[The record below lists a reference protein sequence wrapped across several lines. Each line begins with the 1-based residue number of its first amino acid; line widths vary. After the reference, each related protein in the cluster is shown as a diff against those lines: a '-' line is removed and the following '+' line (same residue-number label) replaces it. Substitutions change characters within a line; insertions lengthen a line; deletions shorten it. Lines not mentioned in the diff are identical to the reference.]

1 MELRFSA
8 DITATDSEG
17 RTLAG
22 QIVPFNKVGHTSA
35 GKVMFA
41 EGSFIEL
48 DPSKIKLLFEH
59 EPKKPL
65 GKATS
70 FEITPEGIF
79 AEFKVSKTTRG
90 NDILVEAAD
99 GLRTGFSI
107 GASILDY
114 SVDKKTG
121 VMTVLASE
129 LLEVSV
135 VSNPAFGEGS
145 QISEIAASELSDE
158 AEPIK
163 ENEDIVEENTAV
175 EVEAAAAEVVTAAA
189 PAPIYTKPRVK
200 PLTDGEVLMHSV
212 YAAAGNDD
220 SRRMLVEAAD
230 DTANNPAFVI
240 QKGLPTFVSNT
251 FENRPTVDAIGV
263 QALPAT
269 GMSFSIPNLTQAPEV
284 DVVAEL
290 DPINAVDLESDSI
303 VLTVEKIAGRQLVS
317 LELLERSEPS
327 FGEIMIRELRRAYA
341 KRSDEYVLAE
351 LLAGGSSAT
360 VQAADWTGLQK
371 FVATEVPVAYKAT
384 GGLIAD
390 QLIASADWWAELIGA
405 VDNSDRPV
413 FNAVSP
419 SNASGNVGISA
430 PRGSVFGANLYV
442 DHNIS
447 TVGLIDNSAFLVA
460 RDAVGVWESA
470 QTQLRTNV
478 LGDGSVEIMLYG
490 FMTAKVLKP
499 SGVRKYQA

>member
-1 MELRFSA
+1 MQINFSA
-8 DITATDSEG
+8 DITATNSEG
-17 RTLAG
+17 RTLGG
-22 QIVPFNKVGHTSA
+22 QIVPFNKVGNTSA

-41 EGSFIEL
+41 EGSFFEL

-70 FEITPEGIF
+70 FEVTAEGIN

-90 NDILVEAAD
+90 NDILVEASD

-107 GASILDY
+107 GANILDFEI
-114 SVDKKTG
+114 SKG
-121 VMTVLASE
+121 VTIVKAAE

-145 QISEIAASELSDE
+145 QISEIAASEPSDE
-158 AEPIK
+158 AEPIN
-163 ENEDIVEENTAV
+163 ENEDIVEDNTAV
-175 EVEAAAAEVVTAAA
+175 EVEAAAAEIVTAAA

-212 YAAAGNDD
+212 YAAAGNED
-220 SRRMLVEAAD
+220 SRRMIVEAAD

-251 FENRPTVDAIGV
+251 FENRPAVDAIGV

-269 GMSFSIPNLTQAPEV
+269 GMSFSIPNLTQAPEA
-284 DVVAEL
+284 DVEGEL
-290 DPINAVDLESDSI
+290 DNIVTTDLESDSI
-303 VLTVEKIAGRQLVS
+303 QLVVEKIAGRQVVS

-390 QLIASADWWAELIGA
+390 QLIANADWWAELIGA

-442 DHNIS
+442 DHNIAA
-447 TVGLIDNSAFLVA
+447 TGLVDNSAFLVA

-470 QTQLRTNV
+470 QTQLRTNI
-478 LGDGSVEIMLYG
+478 LSNGSVEVMLYG
-490 FMTAKVLKP
+490 FMSAKVLKP